1 MANLP
6 APVKDIQFI
15 ADEVLDL
22 TSHYQKLGVH
32 DDIDVETFM
41 TIVEEASKFLHENAG
56 PLNRVAD
63 EQGCHHEGNTV
74 TTPDGFKALYKA
86 FCESGWAALDGDVKY
101 GGQGLS
107 YWLQLILGELNTFY
121 CPGWSN
127 YPGLTH
133 GARELIEHFA
143 TEELKQKFLPRL
155 TTGEWTGTM
164 CLTEPHCGTDLGL
177 VNTAAKPSDDGSY
190 QITGTKIFITSGEH
204 DLADNIIHLVLAR
217 LPDSPKGTKGIS
229 LFLVPKVLL
238 NDSHELGERNTLG
251 AASIEHKM
259 GLNGSAT
266 CVMNF
271 DDAKGYLIGAPN
283 QGLKIMFTMMNG
295 ARLNTGIQGLAATQA
310 SYESALVYAK
320 ERLQMRAATGPK
332 LPNKPADPI
341 IVHPDVRRMLLT
353 QKAFAEG
360 NRAMA
365 YFVGQQIEIIKHSKD
380 EAEVK
385 RADGLLAFLTPII
398 KAFLTEVALEA
409 TDNGVQIFGG
419 HGYIREHGQEQWHRD
434 AKIFTLYEG
443 TTGIQALDLTGRKML
458 MMQHGQIGEMADIIQ
473 NFINDTDTPLNGE
486 LQSYLDMWQEVT
498 QFIVQQAQKNPN
510 EVGAASVD
518 YLMLSGYV
526 ILAYFWAQLHN
537 SAEHSKGQLGAD
549 FYSGKQKTAK
559 FYFAKILPRCHSL
572 KATIFTGADPLMDIE
587 ESEF

>member
-1 MANLP
+1 MANIP
-6 APVKDIQFI
+6 APIKDIQFV

-22 TSHYQKLGVH
+22 TSHYKKLGVH
-32 DDIDVETFM
+32 DDIDVETFV
-41 TIVEEASKFLHENAG
+41 TIIDEASKFLHENAG
-56 PLNRVAD
+56 PLNRNAD
-63 EQGCHHEGNTV
+63 EQGCRHEGDTV
-74 TTPDGFKALYKA
+74 TTPDGFKKLYKE
-86 FCESGWAALDGDVKY
+86 FCDSGWAALDGDPEY

-107 YWLQLILGELNTFY
+107 YWLQLILGELNTYY

-133 GARELIEHFA
+133 GARELIAHFGSDI
-143 TEELKQKFLPRL
+143 LKQKFLPKL
-155 TTGEWTGTM
+155 TIGEWAGTM

-177 VNTAAKPSDDGSY
+177 VNTSATANDDGSY
-190 QITGTKIFITSGEH
+190 AVTGTKIFITSGEH
-204 DLADNIIHLVLAR
+204 DLTDNIIHLVLAR
-217 LPDSPKGTKGIS
+217 LPEAPKGTKGIS

-238 NDSHELGERNTLG
+238 NDDLELGQRNTLG

-271 DDAKGYLIGAPN
+271 DGAKGFLIGQGN
-283 QGLKIMFTMMNG
+283 DGLKIMFTMMNG
-295 ARLNTGIQGLAATQA
+295 ARLNTGIQGLSATQA
-310 SYESALVYAK
+310 SYESALAYAK
-320 ERLQMRAATGPK
+320 ERLQMRAATGPQYPDK
-332 LPNKPADPI
+332 AADPI

-353 QKAFAEG
+353 MKAFAEG

-365 YFVGQQIEIIKHSKD
+365 YFVGQQIEIIKHSQD
-380 EAEVK
+380 PAEAA
-385 RADGLLAFLTPII
+385 RADRLLAFLTPIL

-458 MMQHGQIGEMADIIQ
+458 MMQKGQIGEMADIIQ
-473 NFINDTDTPLNGE
+473 NFINDTQTPLNDE
-486 LQSYLDMWQEVT
+486 LQSYLDMWQEMT
-498 QFIVQQAQKNPN
+498 QFITAQAQKNPN

-526 ILAYFWAQLHN
+526 LLAYFWAQMHN
-537 SAEHSKGQLGAD
+537 SADNNKGQLGAS
-549 FYSGKQKTAK
+549 FYSGKKKTAE
-559 FYFAKILPRCHSL
+559 FYFAKILPRCHAL
-572 KATIFTGADPLMDIE
+572 KATIMTGADTLMNME
-587 ESEF
+587 VSEF

>member
-1 MANLP
+1 MANIP

-22 TSHYQKLGVH
+22 AAHYQKLGVH
-32 DDIDVETFM
+32 QDIDVETFM
-41 TIVEEASKFLHENAG
+41 TIVDEASKFLHEHAG
-56 PLNRVAD
+56 PLNRNAD
-63 EQGCHHEGNTV
+63 EQGCRHEGQSV
-74 TTPDGFKALYKA
+74 QTPDGFVELYKA
-86 FCESGWAALDGDVKY
+86 YCESGWAALDGDEAY

-107 YWLQLILGELNTFY
+107 YWLQLILGELNTYY

-143 TEELKQKFLPRL
+143 TDELKAKFLPGL
-155 TTGEWTGTM
+155 TSGEWAGTM

-177 VNTAAKPSDDGSY
+177 VNTAAKPNDDGTY
-190 QITGTKIFITSGEH
+190 NVTGTKIFITSGEH
-204 DLADNIIHLVLAR
+204 DLTDNIVHLVLAR
-217 LPDSPKGTKGIS
+217 LPDAPKGTKGIS
-229 LFLVPKVLL
+229 LFLIPKMLL
-238 NDSHELGERNTLG
+238 NEQNEPAERNTLG

-271 DDAKGYLIGAPN
+271 DEAKGYLIGNAN
-283 QGLKIMFTMMNG
+283 EGLKIMFTMMNG
-295 ARLNTGIQGLAATQA
+295 ARLNTGIQGLSATQA
-310 SYESALVYAK
+310 SYENALVYAK
-320 ERLQMRAATGPK
+320 ERLQMRSATGPK
-332 LPNKPADPI
+332 LPEKPADPI

-360 NRAMA
+360 NRALA
-365 YFVGQQIEIIKHSKD
+365 YFAGQQIEIIKHSQD
-380 EAEVK
+380 QNEVA
-385 RADGLLAFLTPII
+385 RADRLLAFLTPII
-398 KAFLTEVALEA
+398 KAFLTEVAMEA
-409 TDNGVQIFGG
+409 TNYGVQIFGG

-458 MMQHGQIGEMADIIQ
+458 MMQKGQIGEMADIIQ
-473 NFINDTDTPLNGE
+473 NFINETPTPHNDA
-486 LQSYLDMWQEVT
+486 LQSYLDMWQET
-498 QFIVQQAQKNPN
+498 TSFITQQAMKNPD

-518 YLMLSGYV
+518 YLMMSGYV

-537 SAEHSKGQLGAD
+537 SAENNKGQLGAD
-549 FYSGKQKTAK
+549 FYNGKKKTAA
-559 FYFAKILPRCHSL
+559 FYFAKILPRCHAL
-572 KATIFTGADPLMDIE
+572 KATIMTGADPLMDMA

>member
-1 MANLP
+1 MANIP
-6 APVKDIQFI
+6 APIKDIQFI

-22 TSHYQKLGVH
+22 TTHYKKLGVH
-32 DDIDVETFM
+32 DDIDSETFM
-41 TIVEEASKFLHENAG
+41 TIIEEASKFLHENAG
-56 PLNRVAD
+56 PLNRNAD
-63 EQGCHHEGNTV
+63 EQGCHHNGTEV
-74 TTPDGFKALYKA
+74 TTPDGFKALYKEY
-86 FCESGWAALDGDVKY
+86 CESGWAALDGDPEF

-107 YWLQLILGELNTFY
+107 YWLQLILGEMNTYY

-127 YPGLTH
+127 YAGLTH
-133 GARELIEHFA
+133 GVRELVTEFA
-143 TEELKQKFLPRL
+143 APELQQKFLGKL
-155 TTGEWTGTM
+155 TTGEWSGTM

-190 QITGTKIFITSGEH
+190 EVTGTKIFITSGDH
-204 DLADNIIHLVLAR
+204 DLVDNIIHLVLAR
-217 LPDSPKGTKGIS
+217 LPDAPKGTKGIS
-229 LFLVPKVLL
+229 LFLVPKFLL
-238 NDSHELGERNTLG
+238 DENNAMAQKNTLG

-271 DDAKGYLIGAPN
+271 DAAKGYLIGQGN
-283 QGLKIMFTMMNG
+283 DGLKIMFTMMNG
-295 ARLNTGIQGLAATQA
+295 ARLNTGIQGLAATQGT
-310 SYESALVYAK
+310 YESALAYAK
-320 ERLQMRAATGPK
+320 ERLQMRAATGPEY
-332 LPNKPADPI
+332 PNKPADPI

-365 YFVGQQIEIIKHSKD
+365 YFVGQQIEIIKHSK
-380 EAEVK
+380 EQAEVV
-385 RADGLLAFLTPII
+385 RADRLVAFLTPII
-398 KAFLTEVALEA
+398 KAFLTEVAMEA
-409 TDNGVQIFGG
+409 TNYGIQVLGG

-458 MMQHGQIGEMADIIQ
+458 MMQKGQIGEMADIIQ
-473 NFINDTDTPLNGE
+473 HFIDTADSPFKQE
-486 LQSYLDMWQEVT
+486 LQTYLDMWHEMT
-498 QFIVQQAQKNPN
+498 QFITAQAQKNAN

-518 YLMLSGYV
+518 YLMMSGYV

-537 SAEHSKGQLGAD
+537 SAVNNKGQLGTD
-549 FYSGKQKTAK
+549 FYNGKQKTAQ
-559 FYFAKILPRCHSL
+559 FYFAKILPRCHAL
-572 KATIFTGADPLMDIE
+572 KATIMTGADPLMNIK

>member
-6 APVKDIQFI
+6 APIKDIQFL

-32 DDIDVETFM
+32 EDIDVETFV
-41 TIVEEASKFLHENAG
+41 TIIEEASKFLHEHAG
-56 PLNRVAD
+56 PLNRNAD
-63 EQGCHHEGNTV
+63 EQGCHHHGNEV
-74 TTPDGFKALYKA
+74 TTPDGFKQLYKDY
-86 FCESGWAALDGDVKY
+86 CEAGWASLDGNPEY

-107 YWLQLILGELNTFY
+107 YWLQLILGELNTYY

-133 GARELIEHFA
+133 GVRELVEKFA
-143 TEELKQKFLPRL
+143 SDELHNKFLPKL
-155 TTGEWTGTM
+155 TTGEWSGTM

-177 VNTAAKPSDDGSY
+177 VNTSATPNGDGSY
-190 QITGTKIFITSGEH
+190 RVTGTKIFITSGEH
-204 DLADNIIHLVLAR
+204 DLVDNIIHLVLAR
-217 LPDSPKGTKGIS
+217 LPDAPKGTKGIS
-229 LFLVPKVLL
+229 LFLVPKFLL
-238 NDSHELGERNTLG
+238 DENNEMGERNTLG

-271 DDAKGYLIGAPN
+271 DDAKGYLIGNAN
-283 QGLKIMFTMMNG
+283 EGLKIMFTMMNG

-310 SYESALVYAK
+310 SYQNALVYAK
-320 ERLQMRAATGPK
+320 ERLQMRSATGAK

-341 IVHPDVRRMLLT
+341 IVHADVRRMLLT

-365 YFVGQQIEIIKHSKD
+365 YFVAQQIEVIKHSKD
-380 EAEVK
+380 NNEVQRAE
-385 RADGLLAFLTPII
+385 RLLAFLTPII
-398 KAFLTEVALEA
+398 KAFLTEVAMEA
-409 TDNGVQIFGG
+409 TNYGIQVFGG
-419 HGYIREHGQEQWHRD
+419 HGYISEHGQEQWMRD

-458 MMQHGQIGEMADIIQ
+458 MMQKGQIGEMADIIQ
-473 NFINDTDTPLNGE
+473 NFINETETPFNAQ
-486 LQSYLDMWQEVT
+486 LQDYLGLWQEMT
-498 QFIVQQAQKNPN
+498 SHIAKQAMQNPD

-518 YLMLSGYV
+518 YLMMSGYV
-526 ILAYFWAQLHN
+526 ILAYFWARLHN
-537 SAEHSKGQLGAD
+537 SAENNKGQLGAD
-549 FYSGKQKTAK
+549 FYQGKQKTAQ
-559 FYFAKILPRCHSL
+559 FYFAKILPRCHAL
-572 KATIFTGADPLMDIE
+572 KATILTGADPLMNIE

>member
-6 APVKDIQFI
+6 APIKDIQFI

-22 TSHYQKLGVH
+22 TSHYKTLGVH
-32 DDIDVETFM
+32 DDIDAETFV

-56 PLNRVAD
+56 PLNRNAD
-63 EQGCHHEGNTV
+63 EQACRIEGNEV
-74 TTPDGFKALYKA
+74 FTPDGFKKLYKD
-86 FCESGWAALDGDVKY
+86 FCEAGWSSLDGDPEY

-133 GARELIEHFA
+133 GARELISHFGSDI
-143 TEELKQKFLPRL
+143 LKQKFLPKL
-155 TTGEWTGTM
+155 TTGEWSGTM

-177 VNTAAKPSDDGSY
+177 VNTTAKPQDDGSY
-190 QITGTKIFITSGEH
+190 EITGTKIFITSGEH
-204 DLADNIIHLVLAR
+204 DLVDNIIHLVLAR
-217 LPDSPKGTKGIS
+217 MPDSPKGTKGIS

-238 NDSHELGERNTLG
+238 NDDLEMDQRNTLG

-259 GLNGSAT
+259 GLSGSAT

-271 DDAKGYLIGAPN
+271 DAAKGFLIGEGN
-283 QGLKIMFTMMNG
+283 DGLKIMFTMMNG
-295 ARLNTGIQGLAATQA
+295 ARLNTGIQGLSATQA
-310 SYESALVYAK
+310 SYQSALEYAK
-320 ERLQMRAATGPK
+320 DRLQMRAATGAK
-332 LPNKPADPI
+332 YPNKPADPI

-353 QKAFAEG
+353 MKAFAEG
-360 NRAMA
+360 NRAIA
-365 YFVGQQIEIIKHSKD
+365 YFVGQQIEIIKHSND
-380 EAEVK
+380 DAEVK
-385 RADGLLAFLTPII
+385 RADRLLAFLTPIV

-409 TDNGVQIFGG
+409 TDNGVQILGG

-443 TTGIQALDLTGRKML
+443 TTGIQALDLVGRKML
-458 MMQHGQIGEMADIIQ
+458 MMQKGQIGEMADIIQ
-473 NFINDTDTPLNGE
+473 SFIDDADSPFGEE
-486 LQSYLDMWQEVT
+486 LQTYLDMWQEMT
-498 QFIVQQAQKNPN
+498 QYIAKEAQQDAN

-526 ILAYFWAQLHN
+526 ILAYFWAQMHN
-537 SAEHSKGQLGAD
+537 SADNNKGQLGAD
-549 FYSGKQKTAK
+549 FYNGKKKTAK
-559 FYFAKILPRCHSL
+559 FYFAKILPRCHAL
-572 KATIFTGADPLMDIE
+572 KATIMTGADPLMNIK

>member
-1 MANLP
+1 
-6 APVKDIQFI
+6 
-15 ADEVLDL
+15 
-22 TSHYQKLGVH
+22 
-32 DDIDVETFM
+32 
-41 TIVEEASKFLHENAG
+41 
-56 PLNRVAD
+56 
-63 EQGCHHEGNTV
+63 
-74 TTPDGFKALYKA
+74 
-86 FCESGWAALDGDVKY
+86 LDGDEAY

-107 YWLQLILGELNTFY
+107 YWLQLILGELNTYY

-143 TEELKQKFLPRL
+143 TDELKNKFLPGL
-155 TTGEWTGTM
+155 TTGEWAGTM

-177 VNTAAKPSDDGSY
+177 VNTAAKPNEDGSY
-190 QITGTKIFITSGEH
+190 SVTGTKIFITSGEH
-204 DLADNIIHLVLAR
+204 DLTDNIVHLVLAR
-217 LPDSPKGTKGIS
+217 LPDAPKGTKGIS
-229 LFLVPKVLL
+229 LFLIPKVLL
-238 NDSHELGERNTLG
+238 NEDGSLGERNTLG

-271 DDAKGYLIGAPN
+271 DGAKGHLIGEGN
-283 QGLKIMFTMMNG
+283 DGLKIMFTMMNG
-295 ARLNTGIQGLAATQA
+295 ARLNTGIQGLSATQA

-332 LPNKPADPI
+332 LPEKPADPI

-365 YFVGQQIEIIKHSKD
+365 YFVGQQIEIIKHSKKPD
-380 EAEVK
+380 EVA
-385 RADGLLAFLTPII
+385 RADRLLAFLTPII
-398 KAFLTEVALEA
+398 KAFLTEVAMEA
-409 TDNGVQIFGG
+409 TNYGVQVFGG

-458 MMQHGQIGEMADIIQ
+458 MMQKGQIGEMADLIQ
-473 NFINDTDTPLNGE
+473 QFIDTTSTPFNDE
-486 LQSYLDMWQEVT
+486 LQSYLNMWQEMTTFIT
-498 QFIVQQAQKNPN
+498 QRSMKNPN

-518 YLMLSGYV
+518 YLMMSGYV

-537 SAEHSKGQLGAD
+537 SAENNKGQLGAD
-549 FYSGKQKTAK
+549 FYNGKKKTAA
-559 FYFAKILPRCHSL
+559 FYFAKILPRCHAL
-572 KATIFTGADPLMDIE
+572 KATIMTGADPLMDIE

>member
-1 MANLP
+1 MANIP
-6 APVKDIQFI
+6 APIKDIQFI

-32 DDIDVETFM
+32 EDIDVETFV

-56 PLNRVAD
+56 PLNRNAD
-63 EQGCHHEGNTV
+63 EQACHHEGQTV
-74 TTPDGFKALYKA
+74 TTPDGFKQLYKDY
-86 FCESGWAALDGDVKY
+86 CESGWAALDGDPEY

-107 YWLQLILGELNTFY
+107 YWLQLILGELNTYY

-133 GARELIEHFA
+133 GVRELVEKFA
-143 TEELKQKFLPRL
+143 SKELKSKFLPRL
-155 TTGEWTGTM
+155 TTGEWSGTM

-177 VNTAAKPSDDGSY
+177 VNTSANPNGDGSY
-190 QITGTKIFITSGEH
+190 QVTGTKIFITSGEH
-204 DLADNIIHLVLAR
+204 DLVENIIHLVLAR
-217 LPDSPKGTKGIS
+217 LPDAPKGTKGIS
-229 LFLVPKVLL
+229 LFLVPKFLL
-238 NDSHELGERNTLG
+238 DSNNEMAQRNTLG

-271 DDAKGYLIGAPN
+271 DDAKGYLIGEAN

-310 SYESALVYAK
+310 SYENALVYAK
-320 ERLQMRAATGPK
+320 ERLQMRSATGPK
-332 LPNKPADPI
+332 LPEKAADPI
-341 IVHPDVRRMLLT
+341 IVHADVRRMLLT

-360 NRAMA
+360 NRVMA
-365 YFVGQQIEIIKHSKD
+365 YFVAQQIEIIKHAKED
-380 EAEVK
+380 KEVTRAEN
-385 RADGLLAFLTPII
+385 LLAFLTPII
-398 KAFLTEVALEA
+398 KAFLTEVAMEA
-409 TDNGVQIFGG
+409 TNYGIQVFGG

-443 TTGIQALDLTGRKML
+443 TTGIQALDLTGRKMM
-458 MMQHGQIGEMADIIQ
+458 MMQKGQIGEMADIIQ
-473 NFINDTDTPLNGE
+473 KFIDEVDSPLTKD
-486 LQSYLDMWQEVT
+486 LQQYLDMWQEMT
-498 QFIVQQAQKNPN
+498 SFITSNAMKNPD

-518 YLMLSGYV
+518 YLMMSGYV

-537 SAEHSKGQLGAD
+537 SAENNKGQLGTD
-549 FYSGKQKTAK
+549 FYNGKKKTAQ
-559 FYFAKILPRCHSL
+559 FYFAKILPRCHAL
-572 KATIFTGADPLMDIE
+572 KATIMTGADPLMNIK

>member
-6 APVKDIQFI
+6 APIKDIQFV

-22 TSHYQKLGVH
+22 TSHYKKLGVH
-32 DDIDVETFM
+32 DDIDAETFM
-41 TIVEEASKFLHENAG
+41 TIVEEASKFLHEHAG
-56 PLNRVAD
+56 PLNRQAD
-63 EQGCHHEGNTV
+63 EQGCRHEGNTV
-74 TTPDGFKALYKA
+74 TTPDGFKELYKE
-86 FCESGWAALDGDVKY
+86 FKESGWASLDGDVEY

-133 GARELIEHFA
+133 GARELIQHFA
-143 TEELKQKFLPRL
+143 STELKDKFLHGL
-155 TTGEWTGTM
+155 TTGEWAGTM

-177 VNTAAKPSDDGSY
+177 VNTSAKPNDDGSY
-190 QITGTKIFITSGEH
+190 AVTGTKIFITSGEH
-204 DLADNIIHLVLAR
+204 DLTENIIHLVLAR
-217 LPDSPKGTKGIS
+217 LPDAPKGTKGIS
-229 LFLVPKVLL
+229 LFLVPKFLL
-238 NDSHELGERNTLG
+238 NENNQVGERNTLG

-271 DDAKGYLIGAPN
+271 DGAKGYLIGEGN
-283 QGLKIMFTMMNG
+283 DGLKIMFTMMNG
-295 ARLNTGIQGLAATQA
+295 ARLNTGIQGLSATQA
-310 SYESALVYAK
+310 SYESALMYAK

-380 EAEVK
+380 ENEVK
-385 RADGLLAFLTPII
+385 RADKLLAFLTPIL

-473 NFINDTDTPLNGE
+473 DFINNNDTPLNDE
-486 LQSYLDMWQEVT
+486 LQNYLDMWQEVT
-498 QFIVQQAQKNPN
+498 QFIVQEAQKNPN

-537 SAEHSKGQLGAD
+537 SAEHNKGQLGAE

-572 KATIFTGADPLMDIE
+572 KATIFTGADPLMDFE

>member
-1 MANLP
+1 MANIP
-6 APVKDIQFI
+6 APIKDIQFL

-22 TSHYQKLGVH
+22 TSHYQKLGIH
-32 DDIDVETFM
+32 EDIDVETFV

-56 PLNRVAD
+56 PLNRNAD
-63 EQGCHHEGNTV
+63 EQGCHHEGNVV
-74 TTPDGFKALYKA
+74 TTPDGFKQLYKDYCDA
-86 FCESGWAALDGDVKY
+86 GWASLDGNPEY

-107 YWLQLILGELNTFY
+107 YWLQLILGELNTYY

-133 GARELIEHFA
+133 GVRELVEKFA
-143 TEELKQKFLPRL
+143 SDELHAKFLPKL
-155 TTGEWTGTM
+155 TTGEWSGTM

-177 VNTAAKPSDDGSY
+177 VNTTATPNGDGSY
-190 QITGTKIFITSGEH
+190 QVTGTKIFITSGEH
-204 DLADNIIHLVLAR
+204 DMVDNIIHLVLAR
-217 LPDSPKGTKGIS
+217 LPDAPKGTKGIS
-229 LFLVPKVLL
+229 LFLVPKFLL
-238 NDSHELGERNTLG
+238 DVNNEMAERNTLG

-271 DDAKGYLIGAPN
+271 DDAKGYLIGNAN
-283 QGLKIMFTMMNG
+283 EGLKIMFTMMNG

-310 SYESALVYAK
+310 SYENALVYAK
-320 ERLQMRAATGPK
+320 ERLQMRSATGAK

-341 IVHPDVRRMLLT
+341 IVHADVRRMLLT

-365 YFVGQQIEIIKHSKD
+365 YFVAQQIEIIKHSKD
-380 EAEVK
+380 DNEVQRAE
-385 RADGLLAFLTPII
+385 RLLAFLTPVI
-398 KAFLTEVALEA
+398 KAFLTEVAMEA
-409 TDNGVQIFGG
+409 TNYGIQIFGG

-458 MMQHGQIGEMADIIQ
+458 MMQKGQIGEMADIIQ
-473 NFINDTDTPLNGE
+473 DFIDSTDTPFNAQ
-486 LQSYLDMWQEVT
+486 LQDYLDLWKEMT
-498 QFIVQQAQKNPN
+498 GHIAKQAMQNPD

-518 YLMLSGYV
+518 YLMMSGYV
-526 ILAYFWAQLHN
+526 ILAYFWARLHN
-537 SAEHSKGQLGAD
+537 SSENNKGQLGAD
-549 FYSGKQKTAK
+549 FYRGKQKTAQ
-559 FYFAKILPRCHSL
+559 FYFAKILPRCQAL
-572 KATIFTGADPLMDIE
+572 KATILTGADPLMNME

>member
-6 APVKDIQFI
+6 APIKDIQFI

-22 TSHYQKLGVH
+22 TSHYKKLGVH
-32 DDIDVETFM
+32 DDIDAETFM

-56 PLNRVAD
+56 PLNRIAD
-63 EQGCHHEGNTV
+63 EQGCHHEGDTV
-74 TTPDGFKALYKA
+74 TTPDGFKALYKE
-86 FCESGWAALDGDVKY
+86 FCESGWAALDGEVEY

-127 YPGLTH
+127 YSGLTH
-133 GARELIEHFA
+133 GARELIHHFA
-143 TEELKQKFLPRL
+143 SDELKQKFMPNL
-155 TTGEWTGTM
+155 TTGHWAGTM

-177 VNTAAKPSDDGSY
+177 VNTTAKPNEDGSY
-190 QITGTKIFITSGEH
+190 KVTGTKIFITSGEH
-204 DLADNIIHLVLAR
+204 DLTENIIHLVLAR
-217 LPDSPKGTKGIS
+217 LPDAPKGTKGIS
-229 LFLVPKVLL
+229 LFLVPKFLL
-238 NDSHELGERNTLG
+238 NESNEIDQRNTLA

-271 DDAKGYLIGAPN
+271 DDAKGYLIGQGN
-283 QGLKIMFTMMNG
+283 DGLKIMFTMMNG

-353 QKAFAEG
+353 QKSFAEG

-365 YFVGQQIEIIKHSKD
+365 YFVGQQIEVIKHSKD
-380 EAEVK
+380 EVEVQ
-385 RADGLLAFLTPII
+385 RADRLLSFLTPIL

-458 MMQHGQIGEMADIIQ
+458 MMQKGQIGEMADIIQ
-473 NFINDTDTPLNGE
+473 NFINETDTPLNDE
-486 LQSYLDMWQEVT
+486 LQTYLDMWQEMT

-537 SAEHSKGQLGAD
+537 SAEHNKGQLGAD
-549 FYSGKQKTAK
+549 FYNGKKKTAR
-559 FYFAKILPRCHSL
+559 FYFSKILPRCHGL
-572 KATIFTGADPLMDIE
+572 KATILTGADPLMDIK

>member
-22 TSHYQKLGVH
+22 TGHYQKLGVH
-32 DDIDVETFM
+32 EDIDVETFM
-41 TIVEEASKFLHENAG
+41 TIVDEASKFLHENAG
-56 PLNRVAD
+56 PLNRQAD
-63 EQGCHHEGNTV
+63 EQACRHAGDTV
-74 TTPDGFKALYKA
+74 TTPDGFKALYQA
-86 FCESGWAALDGDVKY
+86 YCEAGWASLDGDPEY

-107 YWLQLILGELNTFY
+107 YWLQLILGELNTYY

-143 TEELKQKFLPRL
+143 PDALKQQYLPQL

-177 VNTAAKPSDDGSY
+177 VNTAAKPIGDDMY
-190 QITGTKIFITSGEH
+190 EITGTKIFITSGEH

-217 LPDSPKGTKGIS
+217 LPDAPKGTKGIS
-229 LFLVPKVLL
+229 LFLVPKFMPNAEGAV
-238 NDSHELGERNTLG
+238 GERNSLA

-271 DDAKGYLIGAPN
+271 DQAKGYLIGAGN
-283 QGLKIMFTMMNG
+283 DGLKIMFTMMNG
-295 ARLNTGIQGLAATQA
+295 ARLNTGIQGLSATQA
-310 SYESALVYAK
+310 SYENALAYAK
-320 ERLQMRAATGPK
+320 DRLQMRSATGPK
-332 LPNKPADPI
+332 MPNKPADPI
-341 IVHPDVRRMLLT
+341 IVHADVRRMLLT

-365 YFVGQQIEIIKHSKD
+365 YFVGQKIEVIKHSQD
-380 EAEVK
+380 PEAVQQAEQ
-385 RADGLLAFLTPII
+385 LLAFLTPII
-398 KAFLTEVALEA
+398 KAFLTEVAMEA
-409 TDNGVQIFGG
+409 TNHGIQVYGG

-458 MMQHGQIGEMADIIQ
+458 QMQKGQLGEIADIIQ
-473 NFINDTDTPLNGE
+473 DFINQTDTPLNDQ
-486 LQSYLDMWQEVT
+486 LQSYLDMWHEVT
-498 QFIVQQAQKNPN
+498 GEIVQRAMQNPD

-526 ILAYFWAQLHN
+526 ILGYFWARMYAA
-537 SAEHSKGQLGAD
+537 AEQNKGNLGAD
-549 FYSGKQKTAK
+549 FYRGKLKTAV
-559 FYFAKILPRCHSL
+559 FYFHKILPRCQAL
-572 KATIFTGADPLMDIE
+572 KATILTGAESLMDIAE
-587 ESEF
+587 GEF

>member
-1 MANLP
+1 MANIP
-6 APVKDIQFI
+6 APIKDIQFL

-32 DDIDVETFM
+32 EDIDVETFM
-41 TIVEEASKFLHENAG
+41 TIVDEASKFLHENAG
-56 PLNRVAD
+56 PLNRNAD
-63 EQGCHHEGNTV
+63 EQGCHHEGNEV
-74 TTPDGFKALYKA
+74 TTPDGFKQLYKDY
-86 FCESGWAALDGDVKY
+86 CESGWASLDGNPEY

-107 YWLQLILGELNTFY
+107 YWLQLILGELNTYY

-133 GARELIEHFA
+133 GVRELVEKFA
-143 TEELKQKFLPRL
+143 SDELHAKFLPKL
-155 TTGEWTGTM
+155 TTGEWSGTM

-177 VNTAAKPSDDGSY
+177 VNTSATPNGDGSY
-190 QITGTKIFITSGEH
+190 RVTGTKIFITSGEH
-204 DLADNIIHLVLAR
+204 DLVDNIIHLVLAR
-217 LPDSPKGTKGIS
+217 LPDAPKGTKGIS
-229 LFLVPKVLL
+229 LFLVPKFLL
-238 NDSHELGERNTLG
+238 NENNEMGQRNTLG

-271 DDAKGYLIGAPN
+271 DDAKGYLIGNAN
-283 QGLKIMFTMMNG
+283 EGLKIMFTMMNG

-310 SYESALVYAK
+310 SYENALVYAK
-320 ERLQMRAATGPK
+320 ERLQMRSATGPK

-341 IVHPDVRRMLLT
+341 IVHADVRRMLLT

-365 YFVGQQIEIIKHSKD
+365 YYVAQQIEIIKHSTD
-380 EAEVK
+380 EVDVERAEK
-385 RADGLLAFLTPII
+385 LLAFLTPII
-398 KAFLTEVALEA
+398 KAFLTEVAMEA
-409 TDNGVQIFGG
+409 TNYGIQIFGG
-419 HGYIREHGQEQWHRD
+419 HGYIREHGQEQWMRD

-458 MMQHGQIGEMADIIQ
+458 MMQQGQIGEMAEIIQ
-473 NFINDTDTPLNGE
+473 DFIDNGNSSFGE
-486 LQSYLDMWQEVT
+486 QLQSYLDMWQEMT
-498 QFIVQQAQKNPN
+498 GHIAKQAMQNPD

-518 YLMLSGYV
+518 YLMMSGYV
-526 ILAYFWAQLHN
+526 ILAYFWARLHN
-537 SAEHSKGQLGAD
+537 SAENNKGQLGAE
-549 FYSGKQKTAK
+549 FYNGKQKTAQ
-559 FYFAKILPRCHSL
+559 FYFAKILPRCHAL
-572 KATIFTGADPLMDIE
+572 KATILTGADPLMNIE

>member
-1 MANLP
+1 MANIP
-6 APVKDIQFI
+6 APIKDIQFI

-22 TSHYQKLGVH
+22 TSHYQNLGVH
-32 DDIDVETFM
+32 EEIDAETFM

-56 PLNRVAD
+56 PLNRNAD
-63 EQGCHHEGNTV
+63 EQACRHEGDTV
-74 TTPDGFKALYKA
+74 TTPDGFKQLYKDY
-86 FCESGWAALDGDVKY
+86 CESGWASLDGDPEY

-107 YWLQLILGELNTFY
+107 YWLQLILGELNTYY

-143 TEELKQKFLPRL
+143 SDLHKQQFLPKL

-177 VNTAAKPSDDGSY
+177 VNTSAKPLDDKLY
-190 QITGTKIFITSGEH
+190 AITGTKIFITSGEH
-204 DLADNIIHLVLAR
+204 DLADNIVHLVLAR
-217 LPDSPKGTKGIS
+217 LPDAPKGTKGIS
-229 LFLVPKVLL
+229 LFLVPKFML
-238 NDSHELGERNTLG
+238 NENNEVGERNSLA

-271 DDAKGYLIGAPN
+271 DDAKGYLIGEGN
-283 QGLKIMFTMMNG
+283 DGLKIMFTMMNG
-295 ARLNTGIQGLAATQA
+295 ARLNTGIQGLSATQA
-310 SYESALVYAK
+310 SYENALAYAK
-320 ERLQMRAATGPK
+320 DRLQMRSATGPK

-341 IVHPDVRRMLLT
+341 IVHADVRRMLLT

-365 YFVGQQIEIIKHSKD
+365 YFVGQKIEVIKHSQDAD
-380 EAEVK
+380 EVQKAEQ
-385 RADGLLAFLTPII
+385 LLAFLTPII
-398 KAFLTEVALEA
+398 KAFLTEVAMEA
-409 TDNGVQIFGG
+409 TNYGVQVYGG

-458 MMQHGQIGEMADIIQ
+458 MMQKGQLGEIADLIQ
-473 NFINDTDTPLNGE
+473 AFINDNNTPLNDD
-486 LQSYLDMWQEVT
+486 LQSYLNMWQEVT
-498 QFIVQQAQKNPN
+498 QHIVGQAMQNPD

-526 ILAYFWAQLHN
+526 VLAYFWAQMYA
-537 SAEHSKGQLGAD
+537 SAENNKGQLGAD
-549 FYSGKQKTAK
+549 FYSGKKKTAA
-559 FYFAKILPRCHSL
+559 FYFNKILPRCHSL
-572 KATIFTGADPLMDIE
+572 KATIMTGAQTLMDITE
-587 ESEF
+587 AEF

>member
-6 APVKDIQFI
+6 APIKDIQFI
-15 ADEVLDL
+15 AEEVLDL
-22 TSHYQKLGVH
+22 TSHYKKLGVH
-32 DDIDVETFM
+32 EDIDAETFV

-56 PLNRVAD
+56 PLNRNAD
-63 EQGCHHEGNTV
+63 EQGCRHEGNSV
-74 TTPDGFKALYKA
+74 TTPDGFKQLYKDY
-86 FCESGWAALDGDVKY
+86 CESGWAALDGDPEY

-107 YWLQLILGELNTFY
+107 YWLQLILGELNTYY

-133 GARELIEHFA
+133 GVRELVEKFA
-143 TEELKQKFLPRL
+143 SDELKAKFLPSL
-155 TTGEWTGTM
+155 TTGEWSGTM

-177 VNTAAKPSDDGSY
+177 VNTAAKPNDDGSY
-190 QITGTKIFITSGEH
+190 QVTGTKIFITSGEH
-204 DLADNIIHLVLAR
+204 DLVDNIIHLVLAR
-217 LPDSPKGTKGIS
+217 LPDAPKGTKGIS
-229 LFLVPKVLL
+229 LFLVPKFLL
-238 NDSHELGERNTLG
+238 DENNAMDQRNTLG

-271 DDAKGYLIGAPN
+271 DDAKGYLIGEAN
-283 QGLKIMFTMMNG
+283 EGLKIMFTMMNG

-310 SYESALVYAK
+310 SYDNALVYAK
-320 ERLQMRAATGPK
+320 ERLQMRSATGPK

-341 IVHPDVRRMLLT
+341 IVHADVRRMLLT

-365 YFVGQQIEIIKHSKD
+365 YFVAQQIEVIKHAQD
-380 EAEVK
+380 PNEVDRAEN
-385 RADGLLAFLTPII
+385 LLAFLTPII
-398 KAFLTEVALEA
+398 KAFLTEVAMEA
-409 TDNGVQIFGG
+409 TNYGVQVYGG

-458 MMQHGQIGEMADIIQ
+458 MMQKGQIGEMADLIQ
-473 NFINDTDTPLNGE
+473 GFIDSTETPHNQS
-486 LQSYLDMWQEVT
+486 LQNYLHMWQEVT
-498 QFIVQQAQKNPN
+498 THITTQSMQNPD

-537 SAEHSKGQLGAD
+537 SAENNKGQLGAE
-549 FYSGKQKTAK
+549 FYQGKQKTAA
-559 FYFAKILPRCHSL
+559 FYFAKILPRCDAL
-572 KATIFTGADPLMDIE
+572 KATIMAGADPLMNMQ